1 MDPARIPLGED
12 WELRG
17 MPPLHHIHATYKWN
31 ETNTIK
37 YSAMS
42 QVCVIYASQS
52 YSSKK
57 LLSIQVSRESRI
69 IFQKVPSIGAEPSI

>member
-42 QVCVIYASQS
+42 QVCYIHVTKLHIEKDTFQFKFLENRAYF
-52 YSSKK
+52 SKK
-57 LLSIQVSRESRI
+57 FQV
-69 IFQKVPSIGAEPSI
+69 